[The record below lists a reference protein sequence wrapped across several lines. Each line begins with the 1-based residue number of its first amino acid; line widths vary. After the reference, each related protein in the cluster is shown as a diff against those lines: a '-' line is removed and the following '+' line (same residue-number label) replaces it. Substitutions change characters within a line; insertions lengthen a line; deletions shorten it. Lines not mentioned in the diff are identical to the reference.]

1 MKTHCTENLPWI
13 QRRQRR
19 RSEWLQWR
27 GGGGILWMR
36 KEKKWFLL
44 SLRNCFCVLKIFFK
58 NFKKIYFYFILN

>member
-36 KEKKWFLL
+36 KEKKWFL
-44 SLRNCFCVLKIFFK
+44 
-58 NFKKIYFYFILN
+58 FI